1 VNASLPL
8 EFALLL
14 LGEPPYSTA
23 RIAEL
28 AEYADARQTPC
39 LAADLARLE
48 RLAAAITGSDADVAR
63 ALAARLESAHSDC
76 GVWLRACV
84 LEACQ
89 IPEEAAAT
97 LRFLREKATGEERAI
112 IMLASARNLLAT
124 GQEACPTDQVWHPL
138 AEACKSSASP
148 RTLRNA
154 ARLLTQARKQS
165 EPPCRRYCRIALVS
179 SFTIDF
185 LAPILRAQCFGAGI
199 DAEIYVGPFNQIEQE
214 IRNPESG
221 LARFRPDVIAIAAD
235 WRWLGL
241 RDEEESPAD
250 VVRESTARV
259 AALWRGARERLGAA
273 VMQLNFEAPSDEAF
287 GQLSAAL
294 EGGRGRLLR
303 AINLALWEA
312 AQKTPGVAILDVDQT
327 AARYGKDRWND
338 PVMWHT
344 AKQYPA
350 ADALPAL
357 GQQMTALLRAIL
369 GLTYKCMAMDLDGV
383 MWGDVIGEDG
393 LSGIQLGGGPVGEA
407 FVAFQ
412 RYLQSLARTGV
423 LLAVCS
429 KNNPE
434 DAVLPFREHPEMVL
448 RERDIAFFAANW
460 KPKEENLRTIA
471 AALNIGLD
479 AIVFVDDNP
488 AERSRVRQNLP
499 EVEVIEMPA
508 DPALYVSAVSRLGL
522 FETLG
527 VTEEDRAR
535 TVSIQ
540 QNVERK
546 ALESKTGSVDDYL
559 EQLAIKVHL
568 APFDE
573 SNLPRIVQLINKTNQ
588 FNLTTR
594 RRTDAEVR
602 ALMAAGAYTQ
612 AMRAG
617 DRFGDSGLTGVLI
630 AVPEGASLRVDTWL
644 MSCRVLGRRL
654 DEVMFAALARWAAA
668 NGYTQIIGEHIP
680 TTKNSQV
687 ADLYPRLGFTAAGQQ
702 GESRLFLWEARR
714 EFAAP
719 AMIECVDGTVYTD
732 GSHGRTLS

>member
-1 VNASLPL
+1 MNASLPL
-8 EFALLL
+8 EFALLQ
-14 LGEPPYSTA
+14 LGEPPYSA
-23 RIAEL
+23 AQLAEL
-28 AEYADARQTPC
+28 AEYARAREAPC
-39 LAADLARLE
+39 LAADLACLE
-48 RLAAAITGSDADVAR
+48 RLASAMASNDGATAR
-63 ALAARLESAHSDC
+63 ELARRLESAHSDG
-76 GVWLRACV
+76 GVWLRACL
-84 LEACQ
+84 LEACGLFGQ
-89 IPEEAAAT
+89 AT
-97 LRFLREKATGEERAI
+97 SGLRFVREKSVGEERAI

-124 GQEACPTDQVWHPL
+124 GPEACSTDQVWYPL

-154 ARLLTQARKQS
+154 ARLLAQARKLA
-165 EPPCRRYCRIALVS
+165 EPPARRRCRIAFVS
-179 SFTIDF
+179 SFTIEF
-185 LAPILRAQCFGAGI
+185 LAPVLRAQCFGAGI
-199 DAEIYVGPFNQIEQE
+199 DAEIYAGPFNQIEQE
-214 IRNPESG
+214 IRNPDSG
-221 LARFRPDVIAIAAD
+221 LARFHPDAIAIATD

-241 RDEEESPAD
+241 RDEEESPAS
-250 VVRESTARV
+250 VVREATARLT
-259 AALWRGARERLGAA
+259 ALWKEARARLGAA
-273 VMQLNFEAPSDEAF
+273 ILQFNFEAPPDEAF

-312 AQKTPGVAILDVDQT
+312 AQQTRGVAILDVDQT
-327 AARYGKDRWND
+327 AARFGKDRWND

-350 ADALPAL
+350 AEALPAL
-357 GQQMTALLRAIL
+357 GRQITALLRAML
-369 GLTYKCMAMDLDGV
+369 GLTYKCLAMDLDGV
-383 MWGDVIGEDG
+383 LWGGVIGEDG
-393 LSGIQLGGGPVGEA
+393 LSGIQLGGSPAGEA

-429 KNNPE
+429 KNNLE

-460 KPKEENLRTIA
+460 QPKDENLRAIA
-471 AALNIGLD
+471 EALNIGLD

-488 AERSRVRQNLP
+488 AERWRVRQNLP
-499 EVEVIEMPA
+499 EMEVIEMPA

-522 FETLG
+522 FESLG

-535 TVSIQ
+535 TASIQ
-540 QNVERK
+540 QNVARK
-546 ALESKTGSVDDYL
+546 ALEFAAGSVDDYL
-559 EQLAIKVHL
+559 AQLEIKVRL

-573 SNLPRIVQLINKTNQ
+573 ANLPRIVQLINKTNQ

-602 ALMAAGAYTQ
+602 ALIAAGAYTQ
-612 AMRAG
+612 AMRAS

-630 AVPEGASLRVDTWL
+630 AVPEGVNLRIDTWL

-654 DEVMFAALARWAAA
+654 EEAMFAALARWAAA
-668 NGYTQIIGEHIP
+668 NGYKQIIGEHIP
-680 TTKNSQV
+680 TAKNSQV
-687 ADLYPRLGFTAAGQQ
+687 ADLYPRLGFAAAGQQ
-702 GESRLFLWEARR
+702 GESRLFRWEVGR

-719 AMIECVDGTVYTD
+719 ATIECADGTVYTG
-732 GSHGRTLS
+732 GSHGRTLA